1 MANTGAIEPEIIT
14 SSIISVTWFLLIN
27 DRWFILFQLLNQLR
41 NDGSSISLCGE
52 QISEVFVEVMG
63 VDMDFEQVV

>member
-14 SSIISVTWFLLIN
+14 SSIISVTWFLLLN

-41 NDGSSISLCGE
+41 NDGSSTSLRGE

-63 VDMDFEQVV
+63 VDMDYEQV

>member
-1 MANTGAIEPEIIT
+1 MEPEIIT

-27 DRWFILFQLLNQLR
+27 DRWFKLFQLLNQLQ
-41 NDGSSISLCGE
+41 NDGSLTSLCGE

-63 VDMDFEQVV
+63 VNMDYEQV